1 MSLCHEIS
9 QCSVK
14 DKFHSPH
21 GLTCPHLVAE
31 DGTAGCP
38 GNITVR
44 NERVE
49 RFSDYGAEPWGR
61 WLCDYGAENCMG
73 GGAVILWCGTEDGRF
88 VAFLLARDEGDVV
101 SLR

>member
-1 MSLCHEIS
+1 MLSISLCHEIS

-21 GLTCPHLVAE
+21 GITCPHLVAE

-49 RFSDYGAEPWGR
+49 RFS
-61 WLCDYGAENCMG
+61 DYGAENCMG